1 MSTDN
6 AKMQQM
12 EVMLK
17 KSLITIKKLES
28 ELSTARKHEPIAIIG
43 MGCRMPGGVNSPE
56 DLWKMLEAK
65 EDAISLIPKD
75 RWDREATYDADPLT
89 PGKCNTKHGAFLEND
104 VRQFDADFFGIPPR
118 EARSMDPV
126 QRLILEV
133 THETFEKSGIAPS
146 SLRGSNTGVYLGIG
160 SSLDYA
166 QASLRSGVLENV
178 SVYDTTGIPL
188 ATASGRISY
197 QYDLQGP
204 SFSIDAACSSSIVA
218 IHLATEGLRNG
229 ECNLAV
235 AGSANLLLT
244 PELFVGLTKMGSL
257 SPDGKCRAFDDEG
270 NGYVRGEGCGVVILK
285 RLKDALQDGD
295 DIQAVIKGS
304 AIVHDGLSNGF
315 TAPNPDAQVKV
326 INAALTNAAVDPATV
341 DFVESHGVGNK
352 FTDALELQALE
363 KGYGKRTGKLYVGSV
378 KPNIG
383 HMEAAIG
390 MAMLAKVIGA
400 FKHRMIPPNINFDK
414 PNSDINWSGSK
425 ITVPTEMVAWNK
437 EAPLRAS
444 VHSSGY
450 SGTNTHLVLEA
461 PPQASTDHV
470 KDLLEW
476 PAYPVSLSAYTSDG
490 LRDLVATYLDESN
503 SLWNHQL
510 KDISYTLAKG
520 RSGYDHKLSV
530 SAPDKASLKEALTAW
545 YAEGKHKLVKQ
556 SDPEM
561 VRNREIAMLFTG
573 QGAQYPGM
581 CKELYETNQIFKKEV
596 DYCNKI
602 LEQHLGRSI
611 VEIMYGD
618 DQESINQ
625 TQFTQPALFVVEY
638 ALYKLWQH
646 WGIKPTAVAG
656 HSVGEYVALTVAG
669 ILKLED
675 ALALIAARG
684 KYIQS
689 LPEGIGGMA
698 AVLAGE
704 DVVKGYLKDS
714 KVDIAAVNSPKSLT
728 ISGRKEDVA
737 AIVASMKEDK
747 IKAIPLTVSHAFHS
761 YLMED
766 ILKDFEQVVAAVSLN
781 EPLIPVISNVTG
793 KELLLSD
800 LSPRY
805 FSGHIRGT
813 VRFSD
818 DIRFLDES
826 MGIDIFLE
834 AGPNPTLAGL
844 AKQNV
849 SKETAL
855 LLSSGRKGRSD
866 WNILLDT
873 LQQLYLSDVDVNW
886 KAVYEG
892 TGGQIVSLPTYPW
905 QKQEY
910 WYDPVKEHSGAN
922 ASAPGLNIEVSSGNT
937 LSKDNLMDVMQQVA
951 VGILGLKKGSKLD
964 AFKSMREQGFDSMMS
979 GEFLAV
985 MEKYL
990 GAKLEMSLIHVY
1002 GDLNSLHNYFIKEI
1016 LGGDETI
1023 TMSDVMFDTGAKSV
1037 TDDDD
1042 DDWHNIKESD
1052 GKLMRWFKKID
1063 KKLSVSD

>member
-1 MSTDN
+1 
-6 AKMQQM
+6 
-12 EVMLK
+12 
-17 KSLITIKKLES
+17 
-28 ELSTARKHEPIAIIG
+28 
-43 MGCRMPGGVNSPE
+43 
-56 DLWKMLEAK
+56 
-65 EDAISLIPKD
+65 
-75 RWDREATYDADPLT
+75 
-89 PGKCNTKHGAFLEND
+89 
-104 VRQFDADFFGIPPR
+104 
-118 EARSMDPV
+118 
-126 QRLILEV
+126 
-133 THETFEKSGIAPS
+133 
-146 SLRGSNTGVYLGIG
+146 
-160 SSLDYA
+160 
-166 QASLRSGVLENV
+166 
-178 SVYDTTGIPL
+178 
-188 ATASGRISY
+188 
-197 QYDLQGP
+197 
-204 SFSIDAACSSSIVA
+204 
-218 IHLATEGLRNG
+218 
-229 ECNLAV
+229 
-235 AGSANLLLT
+235 
-244 PELFVGLTKMGSL
+244 
-257 SPDGKCRAFDDEG
+257 
-270 NGYVRGEGCGVVILK
+270 
-285 RLKDALQDGD
+285 
-295 DIQAVIKGS
+295 
-304 AIVHDGLSNGF
+304 
-315 TAPNPDAQVKV
+315 
-326 INAALTNAAVDPATV
+326 
-341 DFVESHGVGNK
+341 
-352 FTDALELQALE
+352 
-363 KGYGKRTGKLYVGSV
+363 
-378 KPNIG
+378 
-383 HMEAAIG
+383 
-390 MAMLAKVIGA
+390 
-400 FKHRMIPPNINFDK
+400 
-414 PNSDINWSGSK
+414 
-425 ITVPTEMVAWNK
+425 
-437 EAPLRAS
+437 
-444 VHSSGY
+444 
-450 SGTNTHLVLEA
+450 
-461 PPQASTDHV
+461 
-470 KDLLEW
+470 
-476 PAYPVSLSAYTSDG
+476 
-490 LRDLVATYLDESN
+490 
-503 SLWNHQL
+503 
-510 KDISYTLAKG
+510 
-520 RSGYDHKLSV
+520 
-530 SAPDKASLKEALTAW
+530 
-545 YAEGKHKLVKQ
+545 
-556 SDPEM
+556 
-561 VRNREIAMLFTG
+561 
-573 QGAQYPGM
+573 
-581 CKELYETNQIFKKEV
+581 
-596 DYCNKI
+596 
-602 LEQHLGRSI
+602 
-611 VEIMYGD
+611 
-618 DQESINQ
+618 
-625 TQFTQPALFVVEY
+625 
-638 ALYKLWQH
+638 
-646 WGIKPTAVAG
+646 
-656 HSVGEYVALTVAG
+656 VGEYVALTVAG

-905 QKQEY
+905 QKQEC